1 MLIKINNNNNIS
13 LTNFTIQQ
21 LLNNNIHIGEIKQL
35 RNNDNI
41 NFIFNS
47 IKNIDIINIKKTL
60 ETLKII
66 LPTITNIIVINGKIL
81 TVLNTQQKHTKIKI
95 LSISKNTHQQFLFFW
110 KPGLLSNY
118 KEFILQKKYYTNKNI
133 FHLPNFI
140 ILLND
145 YTHHI
150 ELKTEIKS
158 LKIPCVRLQSSI
170 DKDLNFFYTLPSNK
184 KFFNIKF
191 FFTNLISNAIFNGY
205 SKKILSFSNK
215 YYKK

>member
-1 MLIKINNNNNIS
+1 MLIKFNNNKNIS
-13 LTNFTIQQ
+13 LTNYTIQQ
-21 LLNNNIHIGEIKQL
+21 LIKNNVHIGETKQL

-66 LPTITNIIVINGKIL
+66 LPTITNIVVMNGKIL
-81 TVLNTQQKHTKIKI
+81 TVLNTQQKDIKINI
-95 LSISKNTHQQFLFFW
+95 LSISKKTQQRFLFFW

-118 KEFILQKKYYTNKNI
+118 KEFRLQKKYYTNKNI
-133 FHLPNFI
+133 FYLPNFI
-140 ILLND
+140 IFLND

-158 LKIPCVRLQSSI
+158 LKIPCVRLQTSI

-191 FFTNLISNAIFNGY
+191 FFTNLISNAIIYGY

>member
-1 MLIKINNNNNIS
+1 MLIKNNNNIS
-13 LTNFTIQQ
+13 LTNYTIQQ
-21 LLNNNIHIGEIKQL
+21 LIKNNVHIGEIKNL
-35 RNNDNI
+35 RNNDNN

-47 IKNIDIINIKKTL
+47 IKNIDIINVQKTL
-60 ETLKII
+60 ETLKLI
-66 LPTITNIIVINGKIL
+66 LPTIINIIIINGKIL
-81 TVLNTQQKHTKIKI
+81 TVLNTQQKHIKI
-95 LSISKNTHQQFLFFW
+95 NIVSITKNTRQRFLFFW

-118 KEFILQKKYYTNKNI
+118 KEFRRQKKYYTHKNI
-133 FHLPNFI
+133 FFLPNFI
-140 ILLND
+140 IFLND

-158 LKIPCVRLQSSI
+158 LKIPCVRLQTSI

-184 KFFNIKF
+184 KNLNIKLF
-191 FFTNLISNAIFNGY
+191 FINLISNAIFQGY